1 MNELPSS
8 AIGTLRLLPS
18 KASEVAQFSRQ
29 LIVSVQNGEVNP
41 LELLVMLRSLEA
53 VSELVREEIEGNILT
68 EAGKFS
74 EKVIERFGARIEKC
88 DTYTKYIYETSKDSE
103 WESMSSELRSLQHR
117 IKEREEFLRALTNP
131 ITIVDPDSGE
141 VSEIRPPI
149 KKTKEGVKVYLANIK

>member
-8 AIGTLRLLPS
+8 AIGTLRLMPS

-29 LIVSVQNGEVNP
+29 LIVAVQSGEVNP

-53 VSELVREEIEGNILT
+53 VSELVREEIEENILT

-74 EKVIERFGARIEKC
+74 EKVIERFGARIERC

-103 WESMSSELRSLQHR
+103 WSRMDTELRDLQHR
-117 IKEREEFLRALTNP
+117 MKEREKFLRALSNP
-131 ITIVDPDSGE
+131 MTVVDQDSGE
-141 VSEIRPPI
+141 ITEIRPPV
-149 KKTKEGVKVYLANIK
+149 KKSKEGVKVYLGNIK